1 MNATPDVDTG
11 SSESPAPSVSRLE
24 AFKKEILN
32 LPNLITIG
40 RLFLIPPVIVLIDP
54 TDPILNF
61 FACMLFAAA
70 SALDILDGYLARRQG
85 LVTVFGKFM
94 DPLADKLMAMSVMV
108 YLVYVGLMPPWLV
121 VVMLGRD
128 FYIQGLRTVAA
139 SMGVIIAAG
148 EGGKLKTVFQLVGIR
163 CVLVRYRY
171 IWPLTG
177 EFVDFHFMGMFFLY
191 VALVL
196 SIGSAITYTRS
207 FAADL
212 AGTRAS

>member
-1 MNATPDVDTG
+1 MSTAKKRPG
-11 SSESPAPSVSRLE
+11 RSRLE
-24 AFKKEILN
+24 ALKKEISN

-61 FACMLFAAA
+61 VAALLFAFA
-70 SALDILDGYLARRQG
+70 SALDILDGYLARTQG

-108 YLVYVGLMPPWLV
+108 YLVYVGLMPAWLV
-121 VVMLGRD
+121 VLMLGRD

-148 EGGKLKTVFQLVGIR
+148 EGGKLKTVFQLIGIC

-171 IWPLTG
+171 VWPLTG
-177 EFVDFHFMGMFFLY
+177 EYVSFHVLGMFFLY
-191 VALVL
+191 VSLVL
-196 SIGSAITYTRS
+196 SIGSAYTYTAS
-207 FAADL
+207 FADKL
-212 AGTRAS
+212 SGMRET

>member
-1 MNATPDVDTG
+1 MPG
-11 SSESPAPSVSRLE
+11 RSRLE
-24 AFKKEILN
+24 AFKREILN

-40 RLFLIPPVIVLIDP
+40 RLFLIPPVIILIDP

-61 FACMLFAAA
+61 FASLLFAAA
-70 SALDILDGYLARRQG
+70 SGLDIVDGYLARKRG

-108 YLVYVGLMPPWLV
+108 YLVYVGLMPAWLV
-121 VVMLGRD
+121 VLMLGRD

-139 SMGVIIAAG
+139 SMGVVMAAG
-148 EGGKLKTVFQLVGIR
+148 EGGKMKTVFQLVGIC

-177 EFVDFHFMGMFFLY
+177 QYVDFHFLGMFFLY
-191 VALVL
+191 VALAL
-196 SIGSAITYTRS
+196 SFGSAFTYTRS
-207 FAADL
+207 FAQEL
-212 AGTRAS
+212 SGMRET